1 MPKQFYA
8 VLTNTTIASIT
19 NTFIW
24 FAVTFWVYLE
34 TKSVIATSV
43 MAGIFTITIAFSG
56 FFLGSIVDR
65 YQKKVSMTIS
75 GIASLVLY
83 AMAYGILMTNPP
95 SAFATL
101 ASVPL
106 WFFIIFVLMGAL
118 AGNLRG
124 IALSTLVTIMIPEAD
139 RDRANGMVGTAN
151 GVGFLVASIFS
162 GLAIGYLGVNLTVMI
177 ALIISVVVLVHLWT
191 IAIPESEI
199 VRGEGGT
206 DSIDIR
212 GSIEAI
218 RVVPG
223 LFALIFFHAFN
234 NFLGGVFMSLM
245 DAYGLEL
252 VSVEIWGLLWGVL
265 SLGFIIGGL
274 AVARVGLGKN
284 PMKTLFMTNGV
295 MWAITLLFPLQ
306 ASIVPL
312 AIGMFIYLTLIPVV
326 EASEQTILQKA
337 IPAERQGRVF
347 GFAQSVEQA
356 ASPITAFLIGPIAEW
371 IFIPFMTTGAG
382 VALIGDWFGVGKDR
396 GLALLFIV
404 AAVIGLAVTLMSMR
418 SRSYRLLSGMYEVE
432 ATEKDS
438 VSYPLTPS
446 LESAG

>member
-8 VLTNTTIASIT
+8 VLANTTVASIT

-24 FAVTFWVYLE
+24 FAITFWVYLE
-34 TKSVIATSV
+34 TQSVIATSV
-43 MAGIFTITIAFSG
+43 MAGIFTITVAFSG

-65 YQKKVSMTIS
+65 YKKKVAMTIS
-75 GIASLVLY
+75 GVASLVLY
-83 AMAYGILMTNPP
+83 LLAYAVLLTNPVE
-95 SAFATL
+95 AFTTL
-101 ASVPL
+101 ASAPL
-106 WFFIIFVLMGAL
+106 WFFITFVLMGAL

-162 GLAIGYLGVNLTVMI
+162 GLAIGFMGVNMTVLVTIVVSVI
-177 ALIISVVVLVHLWT
+177 ALAHLWT
-191 IAIPESEI
+191 ITITEKEIAHSE
-199 VRGEGGT
+199 GNT
-206 DSIDIR
+206 NSIDIR
-212 GSIEAI
+212 GSIAAI

-252 VSVEIWGLLWGVL
+252 VSVEVWGILWGVL
-265 SLGFIIGGL
+265 SLGFIIGGM
-274 AVARVGLGKN
+274 AIARFGLGKS
-284 PMKTLFMTNGV
+284 PLRTLFVANLV
-295 MWAITLLFPLQ
+295 MWSITLLFPLV
-306 ASIVPL
+306 ASIIPL
-312 AIGMFIYLTLIPVV
+312 AIGMFIYLCLIPVV

-337 IPAERQGRVF
+337 ISPERQGRVF

-371 IFIPFMTTGAG
+371 FFIPFMTTGAG

-396 GLALLFIV
+396 GMALLFIV
-404 AAVIGLAVTLMSMR
+404 AALIGLAVTIISMR
-418 SRSYRLLSGMYEVE
+418 SRSYRLLSDLYKSLPDE
-432 ATEKDS
+432 APVFQATS
-438 VSYPLTPS
+438 T
-446 LESAG
+446 LESVG